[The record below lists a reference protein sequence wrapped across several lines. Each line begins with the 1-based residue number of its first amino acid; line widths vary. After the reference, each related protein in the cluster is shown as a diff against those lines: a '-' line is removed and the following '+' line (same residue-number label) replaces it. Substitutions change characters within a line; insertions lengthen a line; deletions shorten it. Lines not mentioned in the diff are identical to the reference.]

1 MFSPTRSFSDSL
13 GEVLR
18 GTVATHMPCWLW
30 PVSPQPGRLAL
41 RHRAPGRS
49 RPVGR
54 FQRRL
59 EGDGSAVLDGRLVA
73 LHDVLPLELRV
84 ASGRVGVL
92 PDLHRQRHLG
102 FGGESPLDDGVRAG
116 VGRGGQVL
124 ALQTQTSI
132 VLFTVPELRVL
143 QTLPFAISRGSAR
156 RLAWSSDGALLAA
169 LSEEAIFVSDLE
181 SGES

>member
-1 MFSPTRSFSDSL
+1 
-13 GEVLR
+13 
-18 GTVATHMPCWLW
+18 
-30 PVSPQPGRLAL
+30 
-41 RHRAPGRS
+41 
-49 RPVGR
+49 
-54 FQRRL
+54 
-59 EGDGSAVLDGRLVA
+59 
-73 LHDVLPLELRV
+73 
-84 ASGRVGVL
+84 
-92 PDLHRQRHLG
+92 
-102 FGGESPLDDGVRAG
+102 VRAG